1 MSYSNGPRIVTDG
14 LILYWDVANP
24 KSYTNGSSIIYDLS
38 GNNNHGTVAS
48 SFVTYSSSFGGVVT
62 FNATANSRVSIPNTS
77 FDKRTGTYTAI
88 AASRYSG
95 TPRARIVTS
104 FNNWLLGHWNTRTEN
119 YYAEGTIKLGGAQPN
134 DTNWRIYAGTGNTT
148 TDSWNF
154 YVNGNFIIG
163 NNGGSQGPNGIQIGG
178 WGFAPSI
185 HPGEH
190 SVGQF
195 SFLQFYNRVLTASE
209 ILQNHNALKGR
220 FNL

>member
-1 MSYSNGPRIVTDG
+1 MANQYGPKIVTDG
-14 LILYWDVANP
+14 LILHWDVGNS

-77 FDKRTGTYTAI
+77 FDKRIGTYTAI
-88 AASRYSG
+88 AASRYLFG
-95 TPRARIVTS
+95 TQRRIVTA
-104 FNNWLLGHWNTRTEN
+104 FNNWLLGHYNTGTEN
-119 YYAEGTIKLGGAQPN
+119 YYAGNTIKLGGVQPN
-134 DTNWRIYAGTGNTT
+134 DTNWRIYAGTGNTVS
-148 TDSWNF
+148 DIWNF
-154 YVNGNFIIG
+154 YINGNFVIG
-163 NNGGSQGPNGIQIGG
+163 NNGGNQGPYGIQIGG
-178 WGFAPSI
+178 RNA
-185 HPGEH
+185 EN

-195 SFLQFYNRVLTASE
+195 SFLQFYNRVLTAAE